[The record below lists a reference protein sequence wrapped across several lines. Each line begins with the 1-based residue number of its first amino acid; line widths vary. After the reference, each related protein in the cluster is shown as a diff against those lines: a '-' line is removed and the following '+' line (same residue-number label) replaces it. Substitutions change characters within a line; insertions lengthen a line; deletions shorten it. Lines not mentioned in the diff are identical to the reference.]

1 MRRAHPWM
9 VVAVIAGLLSTR
21 CGEATVD
28 VPYTAPEA
36 TGDGLATGEPADYGV
51 QMSSIAPLIERI
63 RSGGYVNIHSLL
75 VLRKNT
81 LVVEEYFPG
90 VSDGGVTVAYDRD
103 TLHTLRS
110 VTKSVNAILIG
121 IAVDQGLIRS
131 VDDPISIYLPEY
143 ADIFA
148 DPGKRAIRLRHLLS
162 MTAGLQWD
170 EWSVPYSDP
179 RNDVARLNAAP
190 DPVRYVLERPLVA
203 GPGQLFVYSSGVSD
217 TLGLILQRATGL
229 RPDLF
234 AERYL
239 FSMVGIT
246 QYYWSRYPNGFVRT
260 NGGLYLRPRDM
271 AKIGLLYLNGG
282 SWGQQRLVSE
292 RWVAECTRA
301 QAPEFSTTYVRGY
314 GFQWWLDRFSPPG
327 RSLVIGFGGRGRG
340 GQFVFVVPDT
350 DLVVVFTGWNDND
363 LERQAYEMMERYVL
377 SGIEP
382 HVRISG
388 E

>member
-1 MRRAHPWM
+1 MSQPALRSPSI
-9 VVAVIAGLLSTR
+9 VVALIVGLLSAG
-21 CGEATVD
+21 CGKATPD
-28 VPYTAPEA
+28 VPYAAPEVTA
-36 TGDGLATGEPADYGV
+36 DGLATGEPADYGV
-51 QMSSIAPLIERI
+51 RMNSIADLIERI

-75 VLRKNT
+75 VLRKDT

-90 VSDGGVTVAYDRD
+90 LSDGGVDVVYDRD

-131 VDDPISIYLPEY
+131 VDDPIAAYLPEY
-143 ADIFA
+143 ADVFA
-148 DPGKRAIRLRHLLS
+148 DPGKRAIRVRDLLS

-179 RNDVARLNAAP
+179 RNDIALLNAAP

-203 GPGQLFVYSSGVSD
+203 EPGRVFVYSSGVSD

-234 AERYL
+234 AEQHL
-239 FSMVGIT
+239 FSQLAIA

-282 SWGQQRLVSE
+282 SWGQQRVVSE
-292 RWVAECTRA
+292 HWVAECTRA
-301 QAPEFSTTYVRGY
+301 QAPEFSDTYVRGY

-327 RSLVIGFGGRGRG
+327 RSPVTGFSGRGRG

-350 DLVVVFTGWNDND
+350 DLVVVFTGWNDNA

-377 SGIEP
+377 PAIDQSF
-382 HVRISG
+382 R
-388 E
+388 